1 MALVIILV
9 IKKIIPTLG
18 IFLPKNKTPP
28 RNKVSTQRETQP
40 ATRTQQVPHLAEG
53 WRDTGPHENAIFRG
67 WLCRDGLFQ
76 MPTLWG
82 IYYITRTHQCPPPP
96 GPAQTLFAWVDSG
109 PRANPVCVGGTWA
122 GGVAPRATGG
132 GDLSPEALAKDDLS
146 PEALAKGDL
155 SRVTSCE

>member
-67 WLCRDGLFQ
+67 WLCRGGLFQ

-96 GPAQTLFAWVDSG
+96 GPAQTLFAWVEPGRGVSRPARRG
-109 PRANPVCVGGTWA
+109 VGTCHPKPWRRLIYH
-122 GGVAPRATGG
+122 PKPWRRMIYH
-132 GDLSPEALAKDDLS
+132 P
-146 PEALAKGDL
+146 
-155 SRVTSCE
+155 